1 MILDYEPSTN
11 DVSSEGREK
20 NSLKRQFTTLL
31 NEVSRG
37 GTGGGHVCLFQGWDR
52 GTAKCKVKRADLTC
66 DVIRNLLRLC

>member
-1 MILDYEPSTN
+1 MILDYEPSIN

-52 GTAKCKVKRADLTC
+52 GTAKC
-66 DVIRNLLRLC
+66 IRDRSIFSEVNPKYDI